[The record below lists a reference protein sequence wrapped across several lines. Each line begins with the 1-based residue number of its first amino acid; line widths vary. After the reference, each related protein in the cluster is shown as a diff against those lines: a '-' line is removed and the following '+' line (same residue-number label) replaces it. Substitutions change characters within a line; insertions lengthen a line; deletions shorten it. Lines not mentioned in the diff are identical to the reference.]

1 MGNNCCETILD
12 GKTSLTESVLYN
24 KCPLLLVFC
33 SHIHIYFTTGELIS
47 IDYHSNLS
55 MNSVP
60 NIIKISEVAVPTYMY
75 MQEGKLYGQILH
87 LTKDNSF
94 LLKIHFRHK

>member
-33 SHIHIYFTTGELIS
+33 SHIHIYFTTGELIF
-47 IDYHSNLS
+47 IDYHSNSS

-75 MQEGKLYGQILH
+75 MQERKLIRSDTSSNKRQQF
-87 LTKDNSF
+87 SF
-94 LLKIHFRHK
+94 ENTFST